1 MWLDV
6 ASLRCRWRFE
16 VYRFTSSSDG
26 AHARLRTWSLSHE
39 MFCSLRQSYNQM
51 QQPNQP
57 PFGRTVE
64 PIVERVEKPVVVHE
78 RVLPTQRTEVQP
90 VIHRDREQVEYHEV
104 LQPMKERDIAPTQV
118 QRMELPAQRFE
129 TRAPDTGIPRREMR
143 SDICTAPMTS
153 EQSEKAP
160 IVEEVIH
167 KRIIEEVQPVLY
179 KETLRPVV
187 VQATKPIFEHI
198 VESPTVCEEVRPMVD
213 LGTKVLGQGVC
224 TPGVCAPAV
233 GTPGVCAPSYATAPG
248 EPVKMIIREKTTV
261 LQPEG
266 QAPLLPKRL
275 V

>member
-1 MWLDV
+1 
-6 ASLRCRWRFE
+6 
-16 VYRFTSSSDG
+16 
-26 AHARLRTWSLSHE
+26 
-39 MFCSLRQSYNQM
+39 M

-78 RVLPTQRTEVQP
+78 RVIPTQRTEVQP

-129 TRAPDTGIPRREMR
+129 TRAPDTGIPHREMR

-153 EQSEKAP
+153 EQFEKAP

-233 GTPGVCAPSYATAPG
+233 CTPGVCAPSYATAPG